1 MAHHRVLVVDDDVAM
16 RQSMERILFDEP
28 LVVVTAGSAKEA
40 WEVLDN
46 STIDA
51 VISDQVMPGVRGT
64 EFLSALRDRDP
75 NIVRFM
81 LTGHPTLDV
90 AMKAINE
97 GAISKFFVKPV
108 DPQELISSL
117 GAALLE
123 RDLTLELREQL
134 RRVRQQDAAIA
145 ALESEYPGIS
155 EIQKD
160 AKGAIVIDD
169 LPTSPH
175 DLVEESRRLRLLLI
189 EKIRMARGS

>member
-64 EFLSALRDRDP
+64 EFLSALRERYP
-75 NIVRFM
+75 SIVRFM

-160 AKGAIVIDD
+160 GKGAIVIDD

>member
-64 EFLSALRDRDP
+64 EFLSALRERYP
-75 NIVRFM
+75 SIVRFM

-160 AKGAIVIDD
+160 GKGAIVIDD
-169 LPTSPH
+169 LPLSPH

>member
-16 RQSMERILFDEP
+16 RKSMERILFDEP

-64 EFLSALRDRDP
+64 EFLSALRDRYP

-134 RRVRQQDAAIA
+134 RRVRQQDAAIV

>member
-16 RQSMERILFDEP
+16 RKSMERILFDEP

-64 EFLSALRDRDP
+64 EFLSALRDRYP

-145 ALESEYPGIS
+145 ELESEYPGIS

>member
-64 EFLSALRDRDP
+64 EFLSALRERYP
-75 NIVRFM
+75 SIVRFM
-81 LTGHPTLDV
+81 LTGNPTLDV

-160 AKGAIVIDD
+160 GKGAIVIDD

>member
-16 RQSMERILFDEP
+16 RKSMERILFDEP

-64 EFLSALRDRDP
+64 EFLSALRDRYP

-134 RRVRQQDAAIA
+134 CRVRQQDAAIA

>member
-16 RQSMERILFDEP
+16 RKSMERILFDEP

-64 EFLSALRDRDP
+64 EFLSALRDRYP

-160 AKGAIVIDD
+160 AKGAIVLDD

>member
-1 MAHHRVLVVDDDVAM
+1 
-16 RQSMERILFDEP
+16 MERILFDEP

-64 EFLSALRDRDP
+64 EFLSALRERYP
-75 NIVRFM
+75 SIVRFM

-160 AKGAIVIDD
+160 GKGAIVIDD